1 MKSGER
7 KEKQTERRK
16 TLDKLCSKSTL
27 LLLSEVSCIA
37 LIHVELRIQEH
48 HRVISH

>member
-1 MKSGER
+1 MKQGER

-27 LLLSEVSCIA
+27 LLSVVSCIA
-37 LIHVELRIQEH
+37 LIHVERGIQEH
-48 HRVISH
+48 HRVISR